1 MNTMTESAQL
11 QTAEQSHPEAS
22 LFTLFHPRSIAFIGA
37 SERPNTPA
45 SRGLRNCLRH
55 GFKGGL
61 YPINSKYPELFGV
74 PCYKALA
81 DLPEVP
87 ELVMIALSAEM
98 TLAAVADCKAAGVKT
113 VVVCSAGW
121 EEQGPEGVER
131 ARRLQQIIDGAQM
144 RMLGPN
150 CLGAGNPAEGLCL
163 GYNSSFE
170 SMVHAR
176 KGRVGLVTQSGAMM
190 GGLLLNGEDAGA
202 DVGLYAH
209 VGNAMDIGMEE
220 LAQYMLEDPQIDVVA
235 LMIEG
240 LRQPKRFVDVARRAR
255 ALGKPLVVFKAGAS
269 ELGRQAVMSHTG
281 ALAGSDEIFAAVCR
295 EQGILRVQESEDL
308 LSTAAALAHWKNK
321 QQVGQGGLLVFT
333 LSGGAASILADEC
346 ADAGVPVPEL
356 SAATLQ
362 KLEAILPSYV
372 KASNPLDVG
381 GAVFSDPELPRHALA
396 IALED
401 DAIDSVLWVGVGAP
415 RDERSQLWLNQALD
429 VIATTDKAST
439 IIPVSGY
446 VQEQGFERAR
456 SMGVPVS
463 RSLRASAQLNGFAR
477 KFNQPVHAQGVA
489 GSGIPDL
496 PNVNG
501 LIDEVQS
508 KALLKDLG
516 IRVPESR
523 VAKTAAEVAN
533 CARELAGTVVVKGLA
548 RGIAHKSE
556 HGLVALNLATPEA
569 AQAAAEKMQAQ
580 ASDLEFQGFLVERM
594 AARGVEVVLG
604 IKRDAA
610 FGPVLMFGL
619 GGISVELF
627 KDVAF
632 GTCPLSRESAR
643 ELIGLTK
650 AAALLRGFRGQPK
663 ADEEAL
669 IDAMVRLSQFAA
681 HHADRLSEMDV
692 NPVIVLPQGQ
702 GVLALDAMIAC
713 DPAP

>member
-1 MNTMTESAQL
+1 MTETALLQSAL
-11 QTAEQSHPEAS
+11 HADSGNT
-22 LFTLFHPRSIAFIGA
+22 LFSLFHPRSIAFIGA

-55 GFKGGL
+55 GFKGRL
-61 YPINSKYPELFGV
+61 YPINPKYPQLFGV
-74 PCYKALA
+74 ACYPALA

-98 TLAAVADCKAAGVKT
+98 TLNAVAECKAAGVKT

-131 ARRLQQIIDGAQM
+131 ARRLQQIMDGAQM

-170 SMVHAR
+170 SMAHVR

-202 DVGLYAH
+202 DIGLYAH

-220 LAQYMLEDPQIDVVA
+220 LAQYMLEDLEIDVVA

-240 LRQPKRFVDVARRAR
+240 LRQPKRFVEVARH
-255 ALGKPLVVFKAGAS
+255 ALAIGKPLVVFKAGAS

-281 ALAGSDEIFAAVCR
+281 ALAGSDEIFTAVCR
-295 EQGILRVQESEDL
+295 EQGILRVLESEDL
-308 LSTAAALAHWKNK
+308 LSTAAALAQWKNK
-321 QQVGQGGLLVFT
+321 QRVGQGGLLVFT

-356 SAATLQ
+356 SASTLQ
-362 KLEAILPSYV
+362 KLAAILPSYV

-401 DAIDSVLWVGVGAP
+401 EAIDSVLWVGVGAP

-429 VIATTDKAST
+429 VIATSDKAST

-446 VQEQGFERAR
+446 VQEVGFERAR
-456 SMGVPVS
+456 AMGIPVA

-477 KFNQPVHAQGVA
+477 KFNQPNGPQGVSGA
-489 GSGIPDL
+489 GLPEL
-496 PNVNG
+496 PNIEG

-508 KALLKDLG
+508 KGLLKSLG
-516 IRVPESR
+516 IPVPESR
-523 VAKTAAEVAN
+523 VASSAAEVAN
-533 CARELAGTVVVKGLA
+533 CARALAGTVVVKGLA

-556 HGLVALNLATPEA
+556 HGLVALNLGTPEA

-580 ASDLEFQGFLVERM
+580 APELEFLGFLVERM

-604 IKRDAA
+604 IKRDPA

-632 GTCPLSRESAR
+632 GMCPLSREAAR

-650 AAALLRGFRGQPK
+650 AAALLRGSRGQPK

-681 HHADRLSEMDV
+681 YHADRLAEMDV

-713 DPAP
+713 DAAP